1 MRRWSMNSLRCLV
14 SLALLSVSTT
24 VLRADGATE
33 PPVPVRTVAPE
44 YPPDLRRDGTSG
56 IVMVSCLIDDK
67 GNVQETKIEKSTHD
81 SFGQPAVEAVKRWKF
96 KPARRDGA
104 AVSIRVTIPI
114 KFSVND

>member
-1 MRRWSMNSLRCLV
+1 MSMKSLRYLLT
-14 SLALLSVSTT
+14 LALFAFST
-24 VLRADGATE
+24 VILRADGATE
-33 PPVPVRTVAPE
+33 PPVPVRTVAPD

-67 GNVQETKIEKSTHD
+67 GNVQETKIEKTSHD
-81 SFGQPAVEAVKRWKF
+81 AFGQPAVDAVKRWKF

-104 AVSIRVTIPI
+104 AVSVRVTIPI